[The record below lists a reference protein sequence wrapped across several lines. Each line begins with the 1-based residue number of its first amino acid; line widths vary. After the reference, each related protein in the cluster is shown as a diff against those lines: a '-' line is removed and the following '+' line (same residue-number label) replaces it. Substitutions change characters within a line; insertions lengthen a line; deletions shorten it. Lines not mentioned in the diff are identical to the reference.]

1 MNYNQQFILNIKQ
14 LCKNKQFSRA
24 YSYIDANKD
33 AEKINFALYE
43 QASLYVSAMSSLH
56 DVRLS
61 PDSDL
66 WFNDNHTIDTQS
78 RKE

>member
-14 LCKNKQFSRA
+14 LCKNKQFFRA

-66 WFNDNHTIDTQS
+66 WFDDNHTIDTQS

>member
-1 MNYNQQFILNIKQ
+1 MNYNQQFILDIKQ
-14 LCKNKQFSRA
+14 LCQNKQFTRA
-24 YSYIDANKD
+24 FSYIDTNKQ

-56 DVRLS
+56 KVRLS

-66 WFNDNHTIDTQS
+66 WFNEKS
-78 RKE
+78 Y